1 MGYNYGCMINS
12 MRAFLLIYNTLLLF
26 IGIGLVAGGA
36 IMITQYNGYVKV
48 VGPDLSVIPILLCV
62 IGGVIIILSVL
73 GIVGAAISHSCMLV
87 CYSGILVL
95 LMLGEVALC
104 VASFVGQERVQ
115 RKATVHIVRAMS
127 NYVNER
133 STRFGI
139 DMIQQKFNC
148 CGIVDYRD
156 WGHVFALPVVPRSC
170 CIDETHC
177 HRSYNITNM
186 HTFPPGIRNT
196 GCLKALSLWAENNIG
211 AVIAVLVAA
220 CVLQLLGI
228 LFGFILAQRLKS
240 VFPT

>member
-1 MGYNYGCMINS
+1 MTRFI
-12 MRAFLLIYNTLLLF
+12 LQL
-26 IGIGLVAGGA
+26 IGIGLVTGGA
-36 IMITQYNGYVKV
+36 IMITQYNGYVRV
-48 VGPDLSVIPILLCV
+48 VGPDLSVVPILLCV
-62 IGGVIIILSVL
+62 IGGVIIVLSVL

-104 VASFVGQERVQ
+104 VASFVGHEKVQ
-115 RKATVHIVRAMS
+115 RKASVHMVRAMS
-127 NYVNER
+127 NYENER
-133 STRFGI
+133 GTRFGI

-156 WGHVFALPVVPRSC
+156 WGHVFALPIVPRSC
-170 CIDETHC
+170 CIDQTHC
-177 HRSYNITNM
+177 HRSYNITNVY
-186 HTFPPGIRNT
+186 TIPPGIRNT
-196 GCLKALSLWAENNIG
+196 GCLKALSLWAENNVG

-240 VFPT
+240 AFPT

>member
-1 MGYNYGCMINS
+1 MGYNHGCMINS
-12 MRAFLLIYNTLLLF
+12 MRVFLVMYNTLLLL
-26 IGIGLVAGGA
+26 IGIGLIAGGA

-73 GIVGAAISHSCMLV
+73 GIVGAAITHSFMLV

-115 RKATVHIVRAMS
+115 RKASVQIIRAMS

-133 STRFGI
+133 GTRFGI

-156 WGHVFALPVVPRSC
+156 WGHVFALPIVPRSC
-170 CIDETHC
+170 CINQTHC

-186 HTFPPGIRNT
+186 NTVPPGIQNT
-196 GCLKALSLWAENNIG
+196 GCLKALSLWAENNVG
-211 AVIAVLVAA
+211 AVIAALAGA

-228 LFGFILAQRLKS
+228 LFGFILAHRLKS
-240 VFPT
+240 VPPT